1 MPMGLPS
8 SLKQLPYD
16 YPVITPF
23 LTRFCSTQWNKIEH
37 RMFCHITQ
45 NWRGR
50 PLTDRLAIVELIGA
64 PTTKTGLK
72 VECSLDTRI
81 YEKGIK
87 ISDAEMA
94 TLNITG
100 DAFHPEWNYTIRP
113 RRTGNS

>member
-1 MPMGLPS
+1 MELQKLADQIRLPI
-8 SLKQLPYD
+8 KVCH
-16 YPVITPF
+16 YPPGT
-23 LTRFCSTQWNKIEH
+23 SKWNKIEH

-64 PTTKTGLK
+64 TTTKTGLK
-72 VECSLDTRI
+72 IESALDTAT

-94 TLNITG
+94 TLDITG
-100 DAFHPEWNYTIRP
+100 DDFHPEWNYTIKP
-113 RRTGNS
+113 RSLPK